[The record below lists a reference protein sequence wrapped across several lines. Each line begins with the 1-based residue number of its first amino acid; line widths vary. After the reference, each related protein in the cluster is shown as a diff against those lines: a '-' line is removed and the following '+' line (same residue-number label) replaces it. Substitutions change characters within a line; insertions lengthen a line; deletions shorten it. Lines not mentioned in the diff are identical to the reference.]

1 MWMISSGKPLPR
13 TTKNKVDNQI
23 TMKKIHAERRTVVR
37 CLLSV
42 AMAVYLCVVVPMAR
56 SARSHQPIGMPLIL
70 LEDTLGVRFVTA
82 ADVNDILTTVYP
94 ELDTM
99 QLGHV
104 NTYRL
109 LEALSA
115 NNRIE
120 NASVNILAD
129 GKLRIRVVPMV
140 PVARVFPDDNT
151 PSHYVNAVGKRLPA
165 DPQHC
170 VDVPVL
176 CGNFTDPASVR
187 RLLPMLATIHA
198 DAGADALV
206 ASVSLDRGTGDIIV
220 HPNVVGHVINMGDTS
235 AVANKLARVR
245 SFYHSVMPVKGWNY
259 YDTVSVKWNGRV
271 VATRRTK
278 MLPQSVLNMYIDS
291 LAADDARDYVDESVT
306 MPPEIDNRNGK
317 THGANEPKDSSQ
329 TTSNKHQ

>member
-1 MWMISSGKPLPR
+1 
-13 TTKNKVDNQI
+13 
-23 TMKKIHAERRTVVR
+23 MKKIHAERRTIVR

-42 AMAVYLCVVVPMAR
+42 AMAVYLCIVVPMAR
-56 SARSHQPIGMPLIL
+56 SAQAHRPIGVPLIE
-70 LEDTLGVRFVTA
+70 LEDTLGVHFVTA
-82 ADVNDILTTVYP
+82 SDIRDILTSVYP
-94 ELDTM
+94 GLDTM
-99 QLGHV
+99 QRGHV

-109 LEALSA
+109 LEALLA

-129 GKLRIRVVPMV
+129 GSLRVHVVPMV
-140 PVARVFPDDNT
+140 PVARVFPYDAA
-151 PSHYVNAVGKRLPA
+151 PSYYVNVDGKRLPA
-165 DPQHC
+165 DPQHR

-206 ASVSLDRGTGDIIV
+206 ACVSLDRNTGDIIV
-220 HPNVVGHVINMGDTS
+220 RPNVVGHVINMGDTS
-235 AVANKLARVR
+235 IVANKLARVR
-245 SFYHSVMPVKGWNY
+245 SFYHNVMPVKGWNY
-259 YDTVSVKWNGRV
+259 YDTISVKWNGRV

-278 MLPQSVLNMYIDS
+278 QLPQSVLEMRTDS
-291 LAADDARDYVDESVT
+291 LSAFDAQDYVDESVT
-306 MPPEIDNRNGK
+306 MPPVIDSQSTNTRDTKATGNSS
-317 THGANEPKDSSQ
+317 HSANSSH

>member
-1 MWMISSGKPLPR
+1 
-13 TTKNKVDNQI
+13 
-23 TMKKIHAERRTVVR
+23 MKKIHAERRTVVR

-151 PSHYVNAVGKRLPA
+151 PSYYVNAVGKRLPA

-306 MPPEIDNRNGK
+306 MPPEIDNRNGT